1 MKSTPRAAI
10 TIVMAAASLSLAACG
25 EALDARDEGARTR
38 TGSFGAL
45 EFEAEPLAPPTEGPN
60 AFRVAVR
67 VIASGEPFAS
77 AALTASGV
85 MPSMG
90 HQAPDEVIASEL
102 SAGLYDITDLVF
114 TMPGRWE
121 LRCRAEQG
129 SVFDEAAFTY
139 EVR

>member
-1 MKSTPRAAI
+1 MALAA
-10 TIVMAAASLSLAACG
+10 LSLAACG
-25 EALDARDEGARTR
+25 AAGDAEDEGARTLLPGR
-38 TGSFGAL
+38 FGEL
-45 EFEAEPLAPPTEGPN
+45 EFEAEPRTPPSEGPN

-77 AALTASGV
+77 AALTATGV

-90 HQAPDEVIASEL
+90 HQAPGEAIAREL
-102 SAGLYDITDLVF
+102 SAGVYDITDLVF

-121 LRCRAEQG
+121 LRCRAEHG

>member
-1 MKSTPRAAI
+1 MALAA
-10 TIVMAAASLSLAACG
+10 LSLAGCG
-25 EALDARDEGARTR
+25 AGGDAGSEGDFGARTVP
-38 TGSFGAL
+38 GHFGAL
-45 EFEAEPLAPPTEGPN
+45 EFEAEPLSPPAEGPN

-77 AALTASGV
+77 AAFTASGV

-90 HQAPDEVIASEL
+90 HEAPEVIASEPA
-102 SAGLYDITDLVF
+102 AGLYDITDLVF
-114 TMPGRWE
+114 AMPGLWE
-121 LRCRAEQG
+121 VRCRAEQG